1 MTLATGGLLLVLRW
15 MGLGLPRDAR
25 TWIVLASIG
34 TLNGAVP
41 FVLIGWGQQSV
52 PSSTTGILIAT
63 SPFVTLL
70 LAHFMTSDESFG
82 WSKLAG
88 MALGFTG
95 VLVLFGGLASGGASG
110 DATGAAAR
118 GVANAA
124 TGAATGAAA
133 GQVLSA
139 EPWHMAAICAAA
151 ACYAAS
157 GVLIR
162 RLAHLPNLVVV
173 TGTVLCA
180 SVLLWLPLLLVGS
193 PIGSHAQGGIEWQS
207 MVAIVF
213 LALGPTGIAYV
224 LRIRLVQRNGAVYMS
239 GAGYLIP
246 VFAVL
251 WGWVFLGEQPGLR
264 TLVALGLILT
274 GIAVSQSRSYTQASA
289 TKER

>member
-1 MTLATGGLLLVLRW
+1 
-15 MGLGLPRDAR
+15 
-25 TWIVLASIG
+25 
-34 TLNGAVP
+34 
-41 FVLIGWGQQSV
+41 
-52 PSSTTGILIAT
+52 
-63 SPFVTLL
+63 
-70 LAHFMTSDESFG
+70 
-82 WSKLAG
+82 
-88 MALGFTG
+88 
-95 VLVLFGGLASGGASG
+95 
-110 DATGAAAR
+110 
-118 GVANAA
+118 
-124 TGAATGAAA
+124 
-133 GQVLSA
+133 
-139 EPWHMAAICAAA
+139 
-151 ACYAAS
+151 
-157 GVLIR
+157 
-162 RLAHLPNLVVV
+162 VVV